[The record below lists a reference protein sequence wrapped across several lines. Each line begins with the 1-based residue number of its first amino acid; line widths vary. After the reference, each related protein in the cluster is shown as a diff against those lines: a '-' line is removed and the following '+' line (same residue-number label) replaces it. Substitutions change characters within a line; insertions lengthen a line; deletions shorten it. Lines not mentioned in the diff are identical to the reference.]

1 MTANQP
7 AGNQGAEAW
16 TIGRLLAWT
25 QQHLEARSVD
35 EPRLSAELLLAEAI
49 GCRRIDLYARFAD
62 EPTDEQRA
70 AFRQMVIGAAEH
82 KPVAYLI
89 GHKEFYSL
97 DFKVTPDVL
106 IPRPETE
113 LLVERALQWRLEHEQ
128 ERYDVLD
135 LCTGSGCVAVAIA
148 KRQPTVFVVATDISE
163 KALAVAAENAER
175 HDVADRVRCLRA
187 DMLDLP
193 DDAAPESGFDII
205 LANPPYVAEADR
217 ETLPPNVRKHEP
229 ALALY
234 AGEDGLDAYRRIAGM
249 VSKYLRSG
257 GAVIVEV
264 GYDQAEAVE
273 AIMTADAGARSLTR
287 HKDLAGIDRVI
298 QFTLPE

>member
-1 MTANQP
+1 MTANRP
-7 AGNQGAEAW
+7 AGNQGVEAW

-35 EPRLSAELLLAEAI
+35 EPRLSAELLLSEAM
-49 GCRRIDLYARFAD
+49 GCRRIDLYARFDD
-62 EPTDEQRA
+62 EPTDQQRA
-70 AFRQMVIGAAEH
+70 AFRQMVIEAAEH
-82 KPVAYLI
+82 KPIAYLI

-113 LLVERALQWRLEHEQ
+113 LLVERALQWCREHER
-128 ERYDVLD
+128 ERYEVLD

-148 KRQPTVFVVATDISE
+148 KRQPTAFVVASDVSE
-163 KALAVAAENAER
+163 KALAVAVENAER
-175 HDVADRVRCLRA
+175 HGVTDRVRCLQA

-193 DDAAPESGFDII
+193 DDAAPESGFDVI
-205 LANPPYVAEADR
+205 LANPPYIAEADR

-229 ALALY
+229 PIALY
-234 AGEDGLDAYRRIAGM
+234 AGKDGLEAYRRIAGK
-249 VSKYLRSG
+249 VGEYLRPG

-264 GYDQAEAVE
+264 GCDQAEAVE
-273 AIMTADAGARSLTR
+273 AILTADAGAQSLTR